1 MGTRSGPATTGAEAG
16 TPGPPPPDADGFS
29 VRRVVLRAVLLA
41 TIGALA
47 ELFLRESVAGAA
59 SLTVAAAVA
68 IINFRSLEGLLQRVI
83 QPGRPRFD
91 RRSVLTIAGRLA
103 LLGGGFVAL
112 LIVPGIDFVAV
123 ALGVSTLVASLI
135 VEGLRRAAVGGS

>member
-1 MGTRSGPATTGAEAG
+1 MGTRGEVSTTRAEVGTTGPSSRDGE
-16 TPGPPPPDADGFS
+16 GFS
-29 VRRVVLRAVLLA
+29 VRRVVRRAAFLA
-41 TIGALA
+41 TIGAVG
-47 ELFLRESVAGAA
+47 ELVLRRSLPAAA

-91 RRSVLTIAGRLA
+91 RRSVLTIVGRLA
-103 LLGGGFVAL
+103 LFAGGLVAL

-123 ALGVSTLVASLI
+123 ALGISTLVASLI
-135 VEGLRRAAVGGS
+135 VEGLRRGAVGGG

>member
-1 MGTRSGPATTGAEAG
+1 METPRGPATTGADGG
-16 TPGPPPPDADGFS
+16 TPAPPPPDEAGFS
-29 VRRVVLRAVLLA
+29 VRRVVLRAILLA
-41 TIGALA
+41 TVGAFA
-47 ELFLRESVAGAA
+47 ELFLRNSIPGAA

-68 IINFRSLEGLLQRVI
+68 IINFRSLEGLLQRVV

-91 RRSVLTIAGRLA
+91 RRSVLTIVGRLA
-103 LLGGGFVAL
+103 LLGGGLAAL

-135 VEGLRRAAVGGS
+135 VEGLRRGVVGGG